1 MTKNCIPYKIV
12 LPKNKKVG
20 ILLSIPHSGTNF
32 PQELSTNYNKQLSA
46 QPDDT
51 DWYLEKLY
59 DFAAELGITTIQALN
74 SRWVIDLNR
83 NPENTSLYDDGRII
97 TALCPTTDFLGQQIY
112 INKKAHPSKSEVQRR
127 LETYYWPYHH
137 KIDELIKSLKNE
149 FNRVILWDAHSI
161 RRKVE
166 TIQNDPF
173 PDLILGNNDRKTAD
187 NELINKT
194 LNQLKKSNLT
204 VKDNH
209 PFKGGYIT
217 RSKGDLTNNVHA
229 LQLEMAK
236 DLYMKN
242 NELDYDNQKADKIKL
257 MLKDTFK
264 TLITYLDE
272 NP

>member
-32 PQELSTNYNKQLSA
+32 PQELSANYNKELST

-112 INKKAHPSKSEVQRR
+112 INKNAHPSKSEVQRR
-127 LETYYWPYHH
+127 LDTYYWPYHH

-173 PDLILGNNDRKTAD
+173 PDLILG
-187 NELINKT
+187 E
-194 LNQLKKSNLT
+194 Q
-204 VKDNH
+204 
-209 PFKGGYIT
+209 
-217 RSKGDLTNNVHA
+217 
-229 LQLEMAK
+229 
-236 DLYMKN
+236 
-242 NELDYDNQKADKIKL
+242 
-257 MLKDTFK
+257 
-264 TLITYLDE
+264 
-272 NP
+272 